1 MNSANALHITMK
13 LSDSAP
19 PVNHK
24 KDNDTR
30 KSEKTKTSNRTNQ
43 NTVHEKNLKTPWAVW
58 VRLCFKPKRKL
69 KNNQTVT

>member
-1 MNSANALHITMK
+1 MNSANAFHITMK

-30 KSEKTKTSNRTNQ
+30 KPEKTKTSNRTNQ
-43 NTVHEKNLKTPWAVW
+43 NTVHEKNLKTP
-58 VRLCFKPKRKL
+58 
-69 KNNQTVT
+69 